1 MGGREVVLHARLTV
15 LAAFSAL
22 PFAAMAQD
30 GAPSH
35 AGADECAVMAEAG
48 EAKLHWREKSPD
60 MPMSPGSYGKD
71 CDWKALG
78 IKAFTIPPPDPG
90 PYFQGV
96 RFSFSR
102 PIFSADGRRATV
114 DYTIGGSS
122 GPRTYFYQGFKCT
135 VKKAGGRW
143 KLSSCPMQFIT

>member
-1 MGGREVVLHARLTV
+1 MGGCAVAIHTRLTV

-30 GAPSH
+30 SAPPRPS
-35 AGADECAVMAEAG
+35 AAECEVMAQAG
-48 EAKLHWREKSPD
+48 EAKLRWREKSPD
-60 MPMSPGSYGKD
+60 MPMSPGSYGED

-78 IKAFTIPPPDPG
+78 IKDFTIPPPDPG

-102 PIFSADGRRATV
+102 PVFSADGGRATV

-122 GPRTYFYQGFKCT
+122 GPRSYFYRGFKCI

-143 KLSSCPMQFIT
+143 KLSSCPMSFIT